1 MSQPSRPASAKA
13 VHRKPPSQLRELVR
27 LELKKRQLIRELAGV
42 CDEMDQVRHEI
53 RILGIEIPWQVPRSN
68 NPVRIEPLSCSN
80 Y

>member
-1 MSQPSRPASAKA
+1 MSKRKQPPTNAT
-13 VHRKPPSQLRELVR
+13 HRKPPSQLLELVR

-68 NPVRIEPLSCSN
+68 NPMKTAPVSC
-80 Y
+80 